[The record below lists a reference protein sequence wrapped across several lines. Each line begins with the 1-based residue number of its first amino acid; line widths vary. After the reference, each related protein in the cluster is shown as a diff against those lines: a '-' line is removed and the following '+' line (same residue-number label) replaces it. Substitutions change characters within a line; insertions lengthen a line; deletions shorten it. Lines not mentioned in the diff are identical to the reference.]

1 MSCHEIIYNTHNSS
15 QCLYT
20 SSITIAILKV
30 LLILTIIFLLSLSL
44 YSISFILSGNNLT
57 ILAQQDLETIK
68 YRNVVID
75 LGDGL
80 KTNAQLTIP
89 AVGKGPFPGI
99 LLVHGTGPLDMNST
113 SGYIRI
119 DNETGT
125 KIYPP
130 APFSQISEY
139 LSDRGFVVLRYD
151 KRGIGENMTI
161 LDSNVGGNTT
171 TIDLKHDA
179 ERALNLLIQQPEV
192 DAKRITVLGHSEGT
206 AIAPRVAIDSP
217 DKVKNIVL
225 MATLAQNFSKLME
238 FQRVSLPLLYA
249 KEVLDHTHDGLLS
262 LQEASKNPVF
272 TTMVGNLTLLLTQN
286 ITNPA
291 NETST
296 LNNVSI
302 PPSLSQQLNP
312 KYNTNNDVYVDIDK
326 ELKPRLIE
334 NFKSLSLVKSG
345 EKCIGSPC
353 PIWFRAGYALE
364 PNLDIIGNVPSNT
377 SILILNGENDTD
389 TPVEQ
394 AFLVQQKL
402 IDVNHPDHTL
412 ITYPGLG
419 HMFYP
424 SSEWK
429 TEMGPIEQ
437 YVLRDIYSWLEA
449 HNGFTPLTTFSSSS
463 YASNTTKINK

>member
-1 MSCHEIIYNTHNSS
+1 M
-15 QCLYT
+15 
-20 SSITIAILKV
+20 
-30 LLILTIIFLLSLSL
+30 
-44 YSISFILSGNNLT
+44 SGNNLT

-151 KRGIGENMTI
+151 KRGIGENMTV
-161 LDSNVGGNTT
+161 LDSNVVGNVT
-171 TIDLKHDA
+171 TIDFKHDA

-206 AIAPRVAIDSP
+206 AIAPRVAIDNP
-217 DKVKNIVL
+217 DKVKNIVP

-334 NFKSLSLVKSG
+334 NAKSLPLVKSG
-345 EKCIGSPC
+345 EKCIGNPC
-353 PIWFRAGYALE
+353 PIWFKAGYALE
-364 PNLDIIGNVPSNT
+364 PNLDIIENVPSNT
-377 SILILNGENDTD
+377 SILILQGENDTD

-394 AFLVQQKL
+394 AFLLQQKL
-402 IDVNHPDHTL
+402 IDINHPDHTL

-429 TEMGPIEQ
+429 TGMGPIEQ
-437 YVLRDIYSWLEA
+437 YVLADLYSWLES
-449 HNGFTPLTTFSSSS
+449 HNGFTPLTTFDSSS
-463 YASNTTKINK
+463 YTSKTTKINK